1 MARVVRPGGRIA
13 ILEVAAPSN
22 PILRAGHAVYFD
34 HVVPAVGGLL
44 SDRAA
49 YRYLPRS
56 ASYLPPPI
64 ELGRM
69 LREAGFDQVRRRELS
84 AGAAQLITGTRR

>member
-1 MARVVRPGGRIA
+1 
-13 ILEVAAPSN
+13 
-22 PILRAGHAVYFD
+22 
-34 HVVPAVGGLL
+34 VPAVGGLL

-56 ASYLPPPI
+56 ASYLPSPT

-69 LREAGFDQVRRRELS
+69 VREAGFDRVRRRELS
-84 AGAAQLITGTRR
+84 AGAAQLLAATRR